1 MRGQECQAA
10 ALQMC
15 ADQSGDQFDG
25 GAIQCNIGLVEYPQ
39 GAPFINQAG
48 ERDPA
53 LLPLRE
59 ITAGQGFATSQS
71 DLLKGIECTAF
82 IKRLIS
88 QPGAGL

>member
-48 ERDPA
+48 ERDP
-53 LLPLRE
+53 
-59 ITAGQGFATSQS
+59 
-71 DLLKGIECTAF
+71 
-82 IKRLIS
+82 
-88 QPGAGL
+88 GAGVAGIGRSARRPVDSGVP